1 MNEFQKYTGTDLYD
15 YCCGYIL
22 KRESIL
28 NGTVVQYSDQ
38 IEKRIKG
45 VLKRRK
51 AGSYNADRA
60 AYIQNI
66 IGEMQV
72 EVLSFWSENPSKF
85 YIRKENTEGYAALD
99 DADIEGMTD
108 YFHAR
113 YADVNREII
122 EEWVRYSVYLW
133 YLC

>member
-1 MNEFQKYTGTDLYD
+1 MKEFQEYTGRDLYD

-22 KRESIL
+22 KRESIW
-28 NGTVVQYSDQ
+28 NGSAVQYSDQ
-38 IEKRIKG
+38 IEKKIKG
-45 VLKRRK
+45 VLKRCK
-51 AGSYNADRA
+51 AGSYNADRT
-60 AYIQNI
+60 AYIQKI

-72 EVLSFWSENPSKF
+72 EVLNFSGETPSKF

-113 YADVNREII
+113 YSDVNRDII
-122 EEWVRYSVYLW
+122 EGWVRYSVYLW
-133 YLC
+133 YLR

>member
-22 KRESIL
+22 KRESIW

>member
-1 MNEFQKYTGTDLYD
+1 MKEFQEYTGRDLYG

-22 KRESIL
+22 KRESIW
-28 NGTVVQYSDQ
+28 NGSAVQYSDQ
-38 IEKRIKG
+38 IEKKIKG

-51 AGSYNADRA
+51 AGSYNADRT
-60 AYIQNI
+60 AYIQEI

-72 EVLSFWSENPSKF
+72 EVLNFSGETPSKF
-85 YIRKENTEGYAALD
+85 YLRKESTEGYAALD

-113 YADVNREII
+113 YADVNRDII
-122 EEWVRYSVYLW
+122 EEWVRYSIYLW
-133 YLC
+133 YLR